1 MPPTLSHSRAAL
13 AEWFHALSDE
23 TRLDILHRLK
33 DGELCVCELT
43 DALHAGQSRLS
54 FHLKVLKEAG
64 LIHAR
69 PEGRW
74 VYYSINRDVLSE
86 MNEAIASML
95 TSKRLVKPGSR
106 C

>member
-1 MPPTLSHSRAAL
+1 MPAIFSHNRAIL
-13 AEWFHALSDE
+13 AEWFHALSDG

-43 DALHAGQSRLS
+43 DVLHAGQSRLS

-64 LIHAR
+64 LITDR

-74 VYYSINRDVLSE
+74 VYYSLNRDVLAE
-86 MNEAIASML
+86 LNEVIASML
-95 TSKRLVKPGSR
+95 TSKRLGKPGSR

>member
-1 MPPTLSHSRAAL
+1 M
-13 AEWFHALSDE
+13 
-23 TRLDILHRLK
+23 
-33 DGELCVCELT
+33 
-43 DALHAGQSRLS
+43 
-54 FHLKVLKEAG
+54 LKEAG
-64 LIHAR
+64 LIHDR